1 MKSITERLRFIR
13 SVFGKTH
20 LANNGVDVAVR
31 CPSCSSKSQKKK
43 LSINLETWQYHCWV
57 CGTKG
62 KDLSFIL
69 KKFSNPEDLSLYS
82 SEFLDQK
89 NTDLKIEDTVEVP
102 KLPKDFILLADNL
115 KTRDPDA
122 RSCLLYLKKRGLTKR
137 DLWYFKLGTCKSGS
151 HRRRIIVPS
160 FDVDGYLN
168 FYSSRAIDEGRIKYL
183 NSKFDKRD
191 IAFNEINVDW
201 ESEVT
206 IVEGPFDLFKC
217 NDNSTCL
224 LGSSLGERHFLFRKI
239 IANLTPVLLALDSDM
254 IQKSFKIARLLS
266 EYGSQVRIIDLVGR
280 SDVGELTKKEFLSL
294 RKKARFYD
302 RNIDLISRIGS
313 LRSGSII

>member
-1 MKSITERLRFIR
+1 MKSITERLRFVR
-13 SVFGKTH
+13 SVFGKSH

-31 CPSCSSKSQKKK
+31 CPSCNSKSKKK

-57 CGTKG
+57 CGIKG

-89 NTDLKIEDTVEVP
+89 NTDLIVEESIETP
-102 KLPKDFILLADNL
+102 SLPDDFILLADNL
-115 KTRDPDA
+115 KTRDPDL
-122 RSCLLYLKKRGLTKR
+122 RSCLLYLKKRGITKK
-137 DLWYFKLGTCKSGS
+137 DLWYFKLGTCRSGT
-151 HRRRIIVPS
+151 HRRRVITPS
-160 FDVDGYLN
+160 FDADGYLN
-168 FYSSRAIDEGRIKYL
+168 FYSSRTIDDGRIKYL

-191 IAFNEINVDW
+191 IAFNEINIDW
-201 ESEVT
+201 KRELTV
-206 IVEGPFDLFKC
+206 VEGPFDLFKC

-224 LGSSLGERHFLFRKI
+224 LGSSLGEGHFLFRRI
-239 IANLTPVLLALDSDM
+239 VASATPVLLALDSDM

-266 EYGSQVRIIDLVGR
+266 EYGSQVRILNLEGNE
-280 SDVGELTKKEFLSL
+280 DVGSLTKEAFLKL
-294 RKKARFYD
+294 RERAAPYD